1 MKISKIIS
9 PCISIC
15 KNDPKT
21 DLCFGCARTD
31 EEKNLEKSK
40 TTNEWKKNNLITLQG
55 RMKESQLI
63 TFKKSYD
70 EKIQFGKLVYSKNLK
85 NKPQYNP
92 TIANNIISKF

>member
-1 MKISKIIS
+1 MKDIKIIS

-21 DLCFGCARTD
+21 DLCFG
-31 EEKNLEKSK
+31 
-40 TTNEWKKNNLITLQG
+40 NLITLQG

-85 NKPQYNP
+85 NKPQ
-92 TIANNIISKF
+92 T

>member
-1 MKISKIIS
+1 MKNIKIIS

-21 DLCFGCARTD
+21 DLCFGCARST
-31 EEKNLEKSK
+31 EEKKIWKLPE
-40 TTNEWKKNNLITLQG
+40 TTNEWKKNNLITLQR
-55 RMKESQLI
+55 RMKETQLI

-85 NKPQYNP
+85 NKPQ
-92 TIANNIISKF
+92 T

>member
-1 MKISKIIS
+1 MNNTKIIS

-21 DLCFGCARTD
+21 DLCFGCARSG
-31 EEKNLEKSK
+31 EEKKIWKLPE

-55 RMKESQLI
+55 RMKKTQLM

-85 NKPQYNP
+85 NKPQ
-92 TIANNIISKF
+92 T